1 MKNPSVEDL
10 TYLKS
15 LRDAP
20 GGRLPL
26 PQDHITMQ
34 RVKALQQKGFV
45 RVIQRSLLE
54 LGEDCVEI
62 TVAGRDAVSA
72 WERSLDAE
80 NKELERLRQ
89 KAEKESAQSAKQDAS
104 ERRAARRSWWQ
115 FWLGLLMGWILGGFT
130 AREAFTWLAALF
142 QGSAPP
148 VG

>member
-10 TYLKS
+10 AYLKS

-72 WERSLDAE
+72 WERSLRKDTDEAA
-80 NKELERLRQ
+80 Q
-89 KAEKESAQSAKQDAS
+89 KNAEKHDDRKFQVWIALLSSAA
-104 ERRAARRSWWQ
+104 
-115 FWLGLLMGWILGGFT
+115 GVLLTLLVEHVLIPL
-130 AREAFTWLAALF
+130 LKLLF
-142 QGSAPP
+142 K
-148 VG
+148 

>member
-10 TYLKS
+10 TYLNS

-20 GGRLPL
+20 SGRLTL

-89 KAEKESAQSAKQDAS
+89 EAEKEAAQSAKQDAS

-142 QGSAPP
+142 QGAAPP

>member
-10 TYLKS
+10 TYLNS

-20 GGRLPL
+20 SGRLTL

-72 WERSLDAE
+72 WERSLRKDTDEAA
-80 NKELERLRQ
+80 Q
-89 KAEKESAQSAKQDAS
+89 KNAEKHDERKFQVWIALLSSAA
-104 ERRAARRSWWQ
+104 
-115 FWLGLLMGWILGGFT
+115 GVLLTLLVEHVLIPL
-130 AREAFTWLAALF
+130 LKLLF
-142 QGSAPP
+142 K
-148 VG
+148 

>member
-72 WERSLDAE
+72 WERSLRKDTDEAA
-80 NKELERLRQ
+80 Q
-89 KAEKESAQSAKQDAS
+89 KNAEKHDERKFQVWIALLSSAA
-104 ERRAARRSWWQ
+104 
-115 FWLGLLMGWILGGFT
+115 GVLLTLLVEHVLIPL
-130 AREAFTWLAALF
+130 LKLLF
-142 QGSAPP
+142 K
-148 VG
+148 

>member
-10 TYLKS
+10 AYLKS

-72 WERSLDAE
+72 WERSLRKDTDEAA
-80 NKELERLRQ
+80 Q
-89 KAEKESAQSAKQDAS
+89 KNAEKHDERKFQVWIALLSSAA
-104 ERRAARRSWWQ
+104 
-115 FWLGLLMGWILGGFT
+115 GVLLTLLVEHVLIPL
-130 AREAFTWLAALF
+130 LKLLF
-142 QGSAPP
+142 K
-148 VG
+148 

>member
-1 MKNPSVEDL
+1 MGIPSVEDL

-20 GGRLPL
+20 GGRLPP
-26 PQDHITMQ
+26 PQDHITRQ
-34 RVKALQQKGFV
+34 RVAALRQKGLV
-45 RVIQRSLLE
+45 KVNQRSMLGD
-54 LGEDCVEI
+54 GEDYVEI

-89 KAEKESAQSAKQDAS
+89 EAEKEAAQSAKQDAS

-115 FWLGLLMGWILGGFT
+115 FWLGLLMGWVLGGFT

-142 QGSAPP
+142 QGSVPP

>member
-10 TYLKS
+10 AYLKS

-72 WERSLDAE
+72 WERTKNLNACVRRPRR
-80 NKELERLRQ
+80 KPH
-89 KAEKESAQSAKQDAS
+89 KAPSRMRPRGEPPG
-104 ERRAARRSWWQ
+104 ARGGS
-115 FWLGLLMGWILGGFT
+115 FGLVF
-130 AREAFTWLAALF
+130 
-142 QGSAPP
+142 
-148 VG
+148 

>member
-10 TYLKS
+10 AYLKS

-45 RVIQRSLLE
+45 RVIRRSLLE

-72 WERSLDAE
+72 WERSLRKDTDEAA
-80 NKELERLRQ
+80 Q
-89 KAEKESAQSAKQDAS
+89 KNAEKHDERKFQVWIALLSSAA
-104 ERRAARRSWWQ
+104 
-115 FWLGLLMGWILGGFT
+115 GVLLTLLVEHVLIPL
-130 AREAFTWLAALF
+130 LKLLF
-142 QGSAPP
+142 K
-148 VG
+148 

>member
-20 GGRLPL
+20 SGRLPL

-72 WERSLDAE
+72 WERSLRKDTDEAA
-80 NKELERLRQ
+80 Q
-89 KAEKESAQSAKQDAS
+89 KNAEKHDERKFQVWIALLSSAA
-104 ERRAARRSWWQ
+104 
-115 FWLGLLMGWILGGFT
+115 GVLLTLLVEHVLIPL
-130 AREAFTWLAALF
+130 LKLLF
-142 QGSAPP
+142 K
-148 VG
+148 